1 MDTSLMSDV
10 FAHIITFLV
19 FCATIVFAVRFLHRQ
34 YQLPPGP
41 WGLPFVGCLFHL
53 GKRPEKTFNDWVKV
67 YGNLFSVRLGTEL
80 VVILNSQQAIKDAY
94 IKNAS
99 TFSARPSNTVNARL
113 SNRKGLIDAPWPDW
127 KSVRTLSTKIL
138 QDLGISR
145 TSTEQRIYEESEYLL
160 NALRQLN
167 GVPTD
172 VSHVLMNAVSNIMCS
187 IVFGRRF
194 DYDDQDFKD
203 LLLSNHV
210 VMTKLQGSALLT
222 FIPILWYAPMPFKK
236 ELHHHYKKLVDD
248 VKTIIKKFRHASKNK
263 PLSESFVNAYMT
275 REEEYRNSKPE
286 SKYIKQHF
294 LGDQEHL
301 HMTVVNL
308 FAAGTHTTAI
318 GLLWTILF
326 LCLNQDIQE
335 RCFNEIKDNI
345 GLENAPSY
353 SDKQKLPYIEAVIME
368 VHRRASIVPLGL
380 LHAVSDDVEVYGYT
394 IPKGTMVMSNL
405 WAVHKDEKN
414 WERPEEFDPS
424 RFLDGHD
431 EIVNSE
437 RILPFS
443 IGPRDCVGSQ
453 LAKIEFFLFLT
464 RLLQVFKFQLPDDV
478 RPSLDGNP
486 GLVNTPDD
494 FKVIASIRKQK
505 G

>member
-1 MDTSLMSDV
+1 MDTSDTFV
-10 FAHIITFLV
+10 HIITFFV
-19 FCATIVFAVRFLHRQ
+19 FCLTVALSVRFLRQ
-34 YQLPPGP
+34 HDRLPPGP
-41 WGLPFVGCLFHL
+41 WGLPFVGCIFHL
-53 GKRPEKTFNDWVKV
+53 DKRPEKTFNDWAKV
-67 YGNLFSVRLGTEL
+67 YGDLFSVRLGTEL

-94 IKNAS
+94 VKNAS
-99 TFSARPSNTVNARL
+99 NFSARPSNTVTARL
-113 SNRKGLIDAPWPDW
+113 SNRKGLADAPWPDW
-127 KSVRTLSTKIL
+127 KNIRSLSIKIL
-138 QDLGISR
+138 QDLGMAR
-145 TSTEQRIYEESEYLL
+145 NSTEQRIYEESEYLL

-172 VSHVLMNAVSNIMCS
+172 VSHILMNAVSNIMCS
-187 IVFGRRF
+187 MVFGRRF

-203 LLLSNHV
+203 LLLSNHI
-210 VMTKLQGSALLT
+210 VMTKLQGSAPLT
-222 FIPILWYAPMPFKK
+222 FIPILWYIPMPFKK
-236 ELHHHYKKLVDD
+236 ELHHHYKKRKDY
-248 VKTIIKKFRHASKNK
+248 VKTIIKKFRFARKSN
-263 PLSESFVNAYMT
+263 PLPESFVSAYMS
-275 REEEYRNSKPE
+275 REEEYRNSKPG
-286 SKYIKQHF
+286 SKHFLQHF
-294 LGDQEHL
+294 LGDPEHL
-301 HMTVVNL
+301 PMIVLNL

-380 LHAVSDDVEVYGYT
+380 LHAVSDDVQVYGYT
-394 IPKGTMVMSNL
+394 IPKGTMVMANL
-405 WAVHKDEKN
+405 WAVHMNEKN

-424 RFLDGHD
+424 RFLDDNG

-453 LAKIEFFLFLT
+453 LAKVEFFIFLT

-478 RPSLDGNP
+478 HPSLEGNP
-486 GLVNTPDD
+486 GLVNAPDD
-494 FKVIASIRKQK
+494 FKIIASLRQ
-505 G
+505 